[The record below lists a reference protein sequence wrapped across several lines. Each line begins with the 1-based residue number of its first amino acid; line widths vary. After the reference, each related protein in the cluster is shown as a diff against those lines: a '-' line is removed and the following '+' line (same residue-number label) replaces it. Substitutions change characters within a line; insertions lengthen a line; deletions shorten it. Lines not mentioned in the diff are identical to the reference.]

1 MVSFCEDLIISQI
14 IIWSGHWWEHHH
26 LNISKVGS
34 THIYDDVQ
42 RFIIRKENTHTPAVL
57 HDSVVM
63 EVQFVHCVV
72 GSLVVRA
79 GLRVL
84 GNFSGSE
91 HSKAKLCSSSHSL
104 QEKHRDIRLRGFHS
118 CKKKESPK
126 GRRLWMKMARLVNR
140 QMGRGA
146 AAGQGTARLT
156 VRPASPNH
164 WERTGVYAVLCPLPS
179 IWKLTFTVMNLT

>member
-1 MVSFCEDLIISQI
+1 MRISSLAKSQ
-14 IIWSGHWWEHHH
+14 SECGHWWEYHH

-34 THIYDDVQ
+34 THVYDDVQ

-84 GNFSGSE
+84 SNFSVSE
-91 HSKAKLCSSSHSL
+91 HSNTKLCSSSHSL
-104 QEKHRDIRLRGFHS
+104 QKKHCDIRLHGFHS

-140 QMGRGA
+140 EMGRGA
-146 AAGQGTARLT
+146 AAGGHSTSHSEARL
-156 VRPASPNH
+156 V
-164 WERTGVYAVLCPLPS
+164 
-179 IWKLTFTVMNLT
+179 